1 MSLEIFE
8 KVKDFLI
15 KLAKDE
21 AFRSQLMSEKAE
33 EVKKTLENGGYNFS
47 QEEFE
52 TAAIQILELKESGEF
67 QELSEEELVGAFGGI
82 TSISDRVIQP
92 LYGVISWPPKGHP
105 KPWPKPKPIDPQ
117 PMYGI
122 VISPIGPH
130 GQAAYGVVTPMRT
143 TIIG

>member
-15 KLAKDE
+15 KLVKDE

-52 TAAIQILELKESGEF
+52 TAAIQILELKESGDF
-67 QELSEEELVGAFGGI
+67 DELSEEELVGAFGGI

-92 LYGVISWPPKGHP
+92 LYGVIYWPPEGHP
-105 KPWPKPKPIDPQ
+105 KPRPRPWPKPIPIDPQ
-117 PMYGI
+117 PLYGI
-122 VISPIGPH
+122 VIDPLNS
-130 GQAAYGVVTPMRT
+130 YTE
-143 TIIG
+143 